1 MTTGAGRTW
10 QVVGPDGR
18 PYGSARPGMLGG
30 NRRGRIYARLDC
42 RAALRALARGG
53 YRAYRVFFLD
63 EATAIAAGYRP
74 CAVCMPRQYRR
85 WRAGRVNCLMLT
97 LIGYEN
103 LDSRLRRCARDV
115 RIRVQDPWADG
126 MR

>member
-18 PYGSARPGMLGG
+18 PYGSTRPGMLGG
-30 NRRGRIYARLDC
+30 NRRGRIYGRLDC

-63 EATAIAAGYRP
+63 EATAIAAGT
-74 CAVCMPRQYRR
+74 AH
-85 WRAGRVNCLMLT
+85 A
-97 LIGYEN
+97 
-103 LDSRLRRCARDV
+103 RCACPGS
-115 RIRVQDPWADG
+115 IGDG
-126 MR
+126 ERAV